1 MPKFPLCLK
10 PKNITEGSLALVT
23 ISKIGEEEL
32 EVSFPGGNSGIIQI
46 ESTDLENIYS
56 VGETLLASVLEIN
69 RFKVIM
75 TIDQKIVNKT
85 MTKFQPNTL
94 VQGQISSVEDEG
106 YIIDVGRGEK
116 TKGFWTTDE
125 KCKIGKVLAF
135 QIDQILLKGRQ
146 LTLSRPDTGLKV
158 DDVPSYDYILPGLVT
173 TFRTLRQTKD
183 GFVGKVLSDFA
194 ATLHALQAEE
204 DILDVQN
211 AERELKVKIVMVN
224 HEEKQ
229 IVLANCSNS
238 MLSGDKIEPV
248 DRRGEKITAT
258 VEMATVFGLVLFNS
272 NDNTRSYCPYHS
284 ITEHFTQGEDLIGRY
299 PIGTIV
305 EARIIGYCYLEGMNL
320 VSMKESIVEAKYFR
334 YDEFT
339 AGQIVSGKIQEVNEG
354 GWVQVSLA
362 PNLNAIIPKA
372 HQSNTLISN
381 EAAIQKFKPGSDV
394 KCMVLDTSNNRVAL
408 TLKSTLMKSKLKKL
422 VDMEDV
428 KVGDISLGTIIYT
441 STSGVLVQFFNNI
454 IARVPN
460 GQLSLEYVPG
470 DKVTSTFEVGQTVR
484 TRIVGLPKK
493 EGHKIEASFILDPKL
508 RVKNEAE
515 TGFEIGEEVSLKIE
529 SLRKTDIYGSIWKN
543 GTDTNSKGSI
553 GHSDLAISKVVSDS
567 ILAKYQVGDIISNL
581 IVESNKGKTKLSN
594 ISLVKTSIQKEQ
606 LRLIFSKLL
615 LLLI

>member
-10 PKNITEGSLALVT
+10 PKNISEGSLALVT
-23 ISKIGEEEL
+23 ISKIGDEEL
-32 EVSFPGGNSGIIQI
+32 EVSFPGGNTGIIQI
-46 ESTDLENIYS
+46 ESKSLNDLESTYS
-56 VGETLLASVLEIN
+56 IGETLLASVLEIN

-75 TIDQKIVNKT
+75 TIDQKIVNKA
-85 MTKFQPNTL
+85 MTKFQPNTI

-116 TKGFWTTDE
+116 TKGFWTTEE
-125 KCKIGKVLAF
+125 KNLKIGKVLAF

-146 LTLSRPDTGLKV
+146 LTLSRPQTGLQV
-158 DDVPSYDYILPGLVT
+158 DDVPSYEYILPGLVT
-173 TFRTLRQTKD
+173 TFRTVRQTKD

-211 AERELKVKIVMVN
+211 PERELKVKIVMVN

-238 MLSGDKIEPV
+238 SVDKIKPV

-284 ITEHFTQGEDLIGRY
+284 ITEHYTQGEDLIGRY
-299 PIGTIV
+299 PVGTIV

-334 YDEFT
+334 YDEFS

-354 GWVQVSLA
+354 GWIIVSLA

-381 EAAIQKFKPGSDV
+381 EAAVQKFKPGSDV

-422 VDMEDV
+422 VDIDDV
-428 KVGDISLGTIIYT
+428 KVGDISLGTIVYT
-441 STSGVLVQFFNNI
+441 STSGVLVQFFNGI
-454 IARVPN
+454 IVRVPN

-470 DKVTSTFEVGQTVR
+470 DKVTSLFEVGQTVR
-484 TRIVGLPKK
+484 TRISALPKK
-493 EGHKIEASFILDPKL
+493 EGHKIEGSFILDPKL

-529 SLRKTDIYGSIWKN
+529 TLRKTEIYGSIWKN
-543 GTDTNSKGSI
+543 GIDTNSKGIIS
-553 GHSDLAISKVVSDS
+553 HSDLAISKAVSDT
-567 ILAKYQVGDIISNL
+567 ILAKHQVGDIISNL
-581 IVESNKGKTKLSN
+581 VVESNKGKTKLSN
-594 ISLVKTSIQKEQ
+594 ISLVKTSIQKGQ
-606 LRLIFSKLL
+606 FR
-615 LLLI
+615 